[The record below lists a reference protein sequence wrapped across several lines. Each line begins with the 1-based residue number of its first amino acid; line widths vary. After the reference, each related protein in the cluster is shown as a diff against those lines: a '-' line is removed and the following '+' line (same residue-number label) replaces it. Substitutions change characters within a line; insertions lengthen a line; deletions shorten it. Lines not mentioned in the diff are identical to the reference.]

1 MDTLLI
7 AYWLL
12 GDNHFSKDLYTTVL
26 VQGLFLDHQ
35 ILEGFGYNTSRIWK
49 QSQTAKIKIKANV
62 TEHNNN
68 KRILHGDGSEHTL
81 P

>member
-35 ILEGFGYNTSRIWK
+35 ILEGFWIQYIKNMKPIPDSK
-49 QSQTAKIKIKANV
+49 NKNQSKC
-62 TEHNNN
+62 
-68 KRILHGDGSEHTL
+68 DGAQQ
-81 P
+81 